1 MTPEFVISFA
11 KEGIILTLILSS
23 PMLLLGLVVGL
34 VVSIFQAV
42 TSISEMTLTFIPK
55 IIAVFMGMLFFAP
68 WMIEKITT
76 FTIKI
81 ITNIPMYIR

>member
-1 MTPEFVISFA
+1 MTPEFVVSFA
-11 KEGIILTLILSS
+11 KEGIILTLLVSA

-34 VVSIFQAV
+34 AISIFQAV

-55 IIAVFMGMLFFAP
+55 ILAVFMGMLFFAP
-68 WMIEKITT
+68 WMIEKLTT
-76 FTIKI
+76 YTIKI

>member
-11 KEGIILTLILSS
+11 KEGIILTLVLSS
-23 PMLLLGLVVGL
+23 PMLLLGLIVGL
-34 VVSIFQAV
+34 MVSIFQAV

-55 IIAVFMGMLFFAP
+55 IVAVFMGMLFFAP

>member
-1 MTPEFVISFA
+1 MTPEFVVSLA
-11 KEGIILTLILSS
+11 KEGVILTLIVSA

-34 VVSIFQAV
+34 VISIFQAV

-68 WMIEKITT
+68 WMIEKMTSY
-76 FTIKI
+76 TIKL
-81 ITNIPMYIR
+81 ITSIPMFIK

>member
-1 MTPEFVISFA
+1 MTPEFVVSLA
-11 KEGIILTLILSS
+11 KEGIMLTLIVSA

-34 VVSIFQAV
+34 AVSVFQAV

-55 IIAVFMGMLFFAP
+55 IVAVFMGMLFFAP
-68 WMIEKITT
+68 WMIEKMTSY
-76 FTIKI
+76 TIKL

>member
-1 MTPEFVISFA
+1 MTPEFVVSLA
-11 KEGIILTLILSS
+11 KEGVILTLIVSA

-34 VVSIFQAV
+34 AISIFQAV

-68 WMIEKITT
+68 WMIEKMTSY
-76 FTIKI
+76 TIKL
-81 ITNIPMYIR
+81 ITSIPMFIK

>member
-1 MTPEFVISFA
+1 MTPEFVVSLA
-11 KEGIILTLILSS
+11 KEGVILTLIVSA

-34 VVSIFQAV
+34 IISIFQAV

-68 WMIEKITT
+68 WMIEKMTSY
-76 FTIKI
+76 TIKL
-81 ITNIPMYIR
+81 ITSIPMFIK